1 MGRAI
6 LGVVCGIVV
15 AWITITLVEFAGHAI
30 WTPPPAG
37 LDPMDPAQV
46 QAMLA
51 QLPAGA
57 LAALLVAWVAGAFT
71 GGFTAAKLSLRHPRV
86 AAGIVGAF
94 IVAGVVAMVV
104 MIPSHPYW
112 VSVPGLLLPIPAA
125 LVGARVARPR
135 PITPAPS
142 A

>member
-1 MGRAI
+1 
-6 LGVVCGIVV
+6 
-15 AWITITLVEFAGHAI
+15 
-30 WTPPPAG
+30 
-37 LDPMDPAQV
+37 MDPEQV

-71 GGFTAAKLSLRHPRV
+71 GGFTAAKLSLRHPRL

-104 MIPSHPYW
+104 MIPAHPYW

-125 LVGARVARPR
+125 LLGARVARPR
-135 PITPAPS
+135 PITPAAPL
-142 A
+142 